1 MSYYGYFHTPTQAE
15 LREKARKATKKD
27 YHPIVLSSKTISS
40 SWWGKAWCDNI
51 DYYADAYNRLDRGKK
66 YVRADAV
73 VDLNINGGRVDAKV
87 VGSRKTPYD
96 VTVVIDPV
104 KKENYEKIVSVAEGK
119 LKSLDAL
126 EKGEFPKEYR
136 DLFTM
141 KGEGLFPRLN
151 EIRFSCSCPD
161 PTRICKHIAA
171 VLYAIG
177 SRLDDNP
184 LLFLS
189 LRGIDVKDF
198 TERLIKKEAARIW
211 QSVGTKIEKE
221 RLIDEKEAEA
231 LFGFEAPPSAAD
243 ESEIKK
249 VLKSLQK

>member
-15 LREKARKATKKD
+15 LREKARKATKKG

-51 DYYADAYNRLDRGKK
+51 DYYADACNRLDRGKK

-73 VDLNINGGRVDAKV
+73 VDLNINGGRVEAKV

-96 VTVVIDPV
+96 VTVIIDPV
-104 KKENYEKIVSVAEGK
+104 KKENYEKIVSVAEGR
-119 LKSLDAL
+119 LRSLDAL

-141 KGEGLFPRLN
+141 KGEGLFPRLS
-151 EIRFSCSCPD
+151 EIHFSCSCPD

-221 RLIDEKEAEA
+221 RLIGEKEASS
-231 LFGFEAPPSAAD
+231 LFGFETPPNTAD
-243 ESEIKK
+243 ESEIEK
-249 VLKSLQK
+249 VLKSIRK

>member
-1 MSYYGYFHTPTQAE
+1 MSYGFFHTPTQAE

-27 YHPIVLSSKTISS
+27 YHPIVLTSRTISS

-73 VDLNINGGRVDAKV
+73 VDLNINGGKVTAKV

-119 LKSLDAL
+119 LKSISAL

-141 KGEGLFPRLN
+141 KGDGLFPRLS
-151 EIRFSCSCPD
+151 EIHFACSCPD

-189 LRGIDVKDF
+189 LRGIDVNDF

-211 QSVGTKIEKE
+211 QSVGSSIDKE
-221 RLIDEKEAEA
+221 RLIGEEEAER
-231 LFGFEAPPSAAD
+231 LFGFEAPPHTSD
-243 ESEIKK
+243 DKDIRK

>member
-1 MSYYGYFHTPTQAE
+1 MSYGYFHVPTQEE
-15 LREKARKATKKD
+15 LRQKARKATRKG
-27 YHPIVLSSKTISS
+27 YHPVILSSRTISS

-51 DYYADAYNRLDRGKK
+51 DSYADAVNRLDRGKK

-73 VDLNINGGRVDAKV
+73 VDLSINRGRVEAKV
-87 VGSRKTPYD
+87 VGSGRTPYD
-96 VTVVIDPV
+96 VVVVIDPV
-104 KKENYEKIVSVAEGK
+104 KKEKYEKIVSVAEGR

-141 KGEGLFPRLN
+141 KGEGLFPKLD
-151 EIRFSCSCPD
+151 EIRFACSCPD
-161 PTRICKHIAA
+161 STRLCKHIAA

-177 SRLDDNP
+177 NRLDDDP
-184 LLFLS
+184 LLFLG

-221 RLIDEKEAEA
+221 RLIGGKEAEA
-231 LFGFEAPPSAAD
+231 LFGFEAPPNTED
-243 ESEIKK
+243 EDEIKK
-249 VLKSLQK
+249 VLKKLQG